1 MRSLKDTFFP
11 MIKAFEDINQPDDLE
26 RIKRNNYELSERL
39 KEQERLEKEYP
50 MKKYYLD
57 VVSGGKVL
65 PYIIK
70 ARSFDYGGSGT
81 YYFYNFKLDGHMC
94 RQREIIAHFPIDKTI
109 ITKIEVNE
117 IS

>member
-11 MIKAFEDINQPDDLE
+11 IIKDFEDINQPDDLE

-39 KEQERLEKEYP
+39 KEQERMEKEYP

-65 PYIIK
+65 PYIIE
-70 ARSFDYGGSGT
+70 ARSFDYGSNGT
-81 YYFYNFKLDGHMC
+81 YYFYTYKMLKDGY
-94 RQREIIAHFPIDKTI
+94 REREILAHFPIDKTI
-109 ITKIEVNE
+109 ITKIEIV
-117 IS
+117 